1 MPHLISKTLHRRAAA
16 LLIAFATAAVP
27 ALSLVTPAHAD
38 LGSAVRASVPSAEL
52 VGEGRLRILG
62 FRVFDAKLYAP
73 DGEFDPNNAFA
84 LELTYL
90 RSFSGD
96 AIANETIK
104 EIKRQ
109 GYRDSARLN
118 AWGQTLESLFPDVKP
133 GQSITGV
140 RTPSGGTVFYFGNR
154 NIGTIN
160 DREFTDLFF
169 NIWLGT
175 DTRNPGLRAQL
186 VGAAS

>member
-1 MPHLISKTLHRRAAA
+1 MHPFVLKTFQKCTAGTLIVFAAT
-16 LLIAFATAAVP
+16 AFATLPYITP
-27 ALSLVTPAHAD
+27 ALAD
-38 LGSAVRASVPSAEL
+38 LASAVRSSVPSAEL

-73 DGEFDPNNAFA
+73 DGEYDPDNAFA

-104 EIKRQ
+104 EISRQ
-109 GYRDSARLN
+109 GYQNSAKLN
-118 AWGQTLESLFPDVKP
+118 AWGRTLESLFPDVEP

-140 RTPSGGTVFYFGNR
+140 RTASGGTVFYFGNR
-154 NIGTIN
+154 NIGAIN
-160 DREFTDLFF
+160 DREFTSRFF
-169 NIWLGT
+169 SIWLGNN
-175 DTRNPGLRAQL
+175 TRNPGLRAQL